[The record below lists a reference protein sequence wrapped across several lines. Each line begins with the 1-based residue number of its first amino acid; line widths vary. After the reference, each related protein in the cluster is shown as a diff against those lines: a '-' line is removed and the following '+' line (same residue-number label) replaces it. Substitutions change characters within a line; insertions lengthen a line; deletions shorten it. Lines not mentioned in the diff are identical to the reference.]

1 MTQRRVT
8 MADVA
13 RLAGVSTTA
22 VSLVLNNRQ
31 GTRISD
37 DVASRVRAAAQELG
51 YRPNLTARALSTQKS
66 HVIGFISEQVTTDR
80 LASGLI
86 RGALQEAKRHN
97 HVLFIAETEG
107 ESHAVDEAVDALT
120 DRQVDGIIYAATR
133 PQTLRVPARVGSTPV
148 VMLNA
153 VSDDVADN
161 VLADEFAGA
170 KDIVDLLLESGH
182 TDGVVIVGRSMDQ
195 PDDEWLSIAVRRRLA
210 GIWDSLSAHGVRPV
224 AQIPCQPWSVRS
236 GYEAVRDLLL
246 AGVQPHALI
255 CMNDRLAF
263 GAYRALSE
271 VHLTPGRDVSVVS
284 FDDDDIAVYLHP
296 MLTTAAA
303 PFEDMGALAV
313 RILLDNNHRPG
324 EHLVPMPLRVRD
336 SVHLNRATEAEFTA
350 MRNPEPDWT
359 R

>member
-1 MTQRRVT
+1 MARQRVT

-13 RLAGVSTTA
+13 LRAGVSTTA
-22 VSLVLNNRQ
+22 VSLILNNRQ
-31 GTRISD
+31 GTRLSD
-37 DVASRVRAAAQELG
+37 DAAARVRAAADELG

-86 RGALQEAKRHN
+86 RGALQEAKRQG

-107 ESHAVDEAVDALT
+107 EADAVDEAVDALT

-133 PQTLRVPARVGSTPV
+133 PQTLRVPARVGNTPV

-153 VSDDVADN
+153 FSDDVDDA
-161 VLADEFAGA
+161 VLADEFTGA
-170 KDIVDLLLESGH
+170 QDIVDLLLDAGH
-182 TDGVVIVGRSMDQ
+182 ADGIVILGRSLDQ
-195 PDDEWLSIAVRRRLA
+195 PDDEWLTAAVQRRLG
-210 GIWDSLSAHGVRPV
+210 GIWSSLERHDVRPI
-224 AQIPCQPWSVRS
+224 AQLPCQPWSVKN
-236 GYEAVRDLLL
+236 GYEAVHDLLE
-246 AGVQPHALI
+246 AGIQPQALI
-255 CMNDRLAF
+255 CLNDRLAF

-271 VHLTPGRDVSVVS
+271 ANLTAGRDVAVIS

-313 RILLDNNHRPG
+313 RLLLDEDHERG

-336 SVHLNRATEAEFTA
+336 SVHLTRARAA
-350 MRNPEPDWT
+350 QLAASNPEPDWT